1 MYLKLVYMY
10 ILINVNTQ
18 RTEFSHNYIYTC
30 SIATCCYCRLLFFT
44 VNPGGWAPPS
54 VVRTIAKREL
64 TKFLKKFSSAC
75 HNRLNNTPLTL

>member
-1 MYLKLVYMY
+1 MY
-10 ILINVNTQ
+10 ILEAGHPECPIFIIFVSIINFV
-18 RTEFSHNYIYTC
+18 Y
-30 SIATCCYCRLLFFT
+30 CCYLLFT

-75 HNRLNNTPLTL
+75 YNKLNNSPLTL